1 MNTEVSIKLWMV
13 LLDYVLKQYI
23 GKMQSKYSVTKL
35 YLLGLGVR
43 NPKGLHLIH
52 KELMLAN
59 QESSNGECR

>member
-43 NPKGLHLIH
+43 NPKGLHLV
-52 KELMLAN
+52 AN
-59 QESSNGECR
+59 AS

>member
-35 YLLGLGVR
+35 YLLGLVLGTPRVYI
-43 NPKGLHLIH
+43 LYI
-52 KELMLAN
+52 
-59 QESSNGECR
+59 SS